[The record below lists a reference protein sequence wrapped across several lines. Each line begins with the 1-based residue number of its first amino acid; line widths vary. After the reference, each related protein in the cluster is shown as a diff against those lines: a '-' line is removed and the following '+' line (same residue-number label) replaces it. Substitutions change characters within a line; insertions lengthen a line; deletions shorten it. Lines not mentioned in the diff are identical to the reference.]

1 MRRARVVARRGTT
14 VSIGLRDIQEHIRG
28 MRVIQVIRE
37 KLRRR
42 FSGVLDVLDVSVAS
56 GVIMAVTALA
66 ACTEPASQPSDST
79 PLTTAALT
87 VPEAPRPEDFAGNA
101 SCASCHTEQF
111 SQWSRS
117 THGRAG
123 GVPGSRTNP
132 VNIIAPFNGAP
143 IRFADATVIPRQR
156 GGVYE
161 FVVQRAGEADTAY
174 RVTGVIGGGH
184 MAGGGTQGFV
194 TDWPDGTVRFLPFDW
209 SKDSRTWFCNTGTRT
224 NEGWQPIRAG
234 MRLAECGDWPP
245 MRILGD
251 EPRFSNCQ
259 SCHGSNITV
268 RYDDA
273 AQQWRTQVATYAVSC
288 ESCHGPAKRHVQL
301 MQQGSTAADIGLE
314 ALATLD
320 KDRSVGTCMG
330 CHALKT
336 RLASGYVPGA
346 TLTQFYSVALSQL
359 GDAPFTP
366 DGRTRTFAYQE
377 GHYASDCYRNGGMT
391 CVSCHDPHT
400 QGYRTVDGES
410 ITGRVDDRQCTS
422 CHASK
427 REEVQRHTKHAPGS
441 KGSNCVACHMPYEQQ
456 HELGR
461 AIRYGRSDHTIAIP
475 RPALD
480 SSLGLVGACKNCHAN
495 LSVRQLEQQAA
506 AWWGP
511 IKPHDT
517 AVAGV
522 LAARNESDVAT
533 ATPLLLQPASRHAM
547 AQVAG
552 LSTWLERFGAP
563 ALATVP
569 ADLEPRL
576 LQLAGSPDLD
586 VQALALAT
594 LHYTRGQQGAVRR
607 ALRERLDGAP
617 DAATRDALRRR
628 WATVLGGI
636 GDGARDAGRPDEA
649 IAAYRAALEV
659 TPNAAPLL
667 LNLGLAFAAKGDMA
681 NAVSSYRQSLQAD
694 PRVPLGEVNLA
705 IALEQGGDPDG
716 ARAAYE
722 RAIAAD
728 PTAAL
733 PYLNIGTMLLRAQ
746 RAAEARPWL
755 EKALA
760 RDPGLATGHF
770 QLALVFVQSG
780 ELDRAERSVRRA
792 LALDPANGEAVKL
805 LEALREARAGS

>member
-1 MRRARVVARRGTT
+1 MNRQLLWFTL
-14 VSIGLRDIQEHIRG
+14 S
-28 MRVIQVIRE
+28 
-37 KLRRR
+37 R
-42 FSGVLDVLDVSVAS
+42 FGHPPSVLPPSVLPPSVLPWVLAAAT
-56 GVIMAVTALA
+56 MLA
-66 ACTEPASQPSDST
+66 ACTGPTSQRSDDT
-79 PLTTAALT
+79 PLTTTALT
-87 VPEAPRPEDFAGNA
+87 TPQAPTPADFAGNA
-101 SCASCHTEQF
+101 SCASCHAEQF

-132 VNIIAPFNGAP
+132 VNIIAPFNGAA
-143 IRFADATVIPRQR
+143 IRFADATVIPRNR

-209 SKDSRTWFCNTGTRT
+209 SRDNRTWFCNTGTRT
-224 NEGWQPIRAG
+224 DQGWQPIRAT

-268 RYDDA
+268 QFDDTRR
-273 AQQWRTQVATYAVSC
+273 QWRTQVATYAVDC

-301 MQQGSTAADIGLE
+301 MTAGSTGADIGLE

-336 RLASGYVPGA
+336 RLATGYVPGA
-346 TLTQFYSVALSQL
+346 ALTQFYSVALSQL
-359 GDAPFTP
+359 GDRPFTP
-366 DGRTRTFAYQE
+366 DGRTRTFAYQD

-400 QGYRTVDGES
+400 QGYRTVDGTP
-410 ITGRVDDRQCTS
+410 IPGRVDDRQCTS

-427 REEVQRHTKHAPGS
+427 RDEVQRHTRHAPGS
-441 KGSNCVACHMPYEQQ
+441 AGSNCVACHMPYEQQ

-475 RPALD
+475 RPELD
-480 SSLGLVGACKNCHAN
+480 ASLGLVGSCKNCHEAFTIP
-495 LSVRQLEQQAA
+495 QLAQQVT

-511 IKPHDT
+511 LKPHEA

-522 LAARNESDVAT
+522 LAARGETDPGKA
-533 ATPLLLQPASRHAM
+533 APLLLQPASRHAM

-552 LSTWLERFGAP
+552 LAEWLERFGAP
-563 ALATVP
+563 ALAAVP
-569 ADLEPRL
+569 GDYEQRL
-576 LQLAGSPDLD
+576 LALADSRDAD

-594 LHYTRGQQGAVRR
+594 LHYTRGQVRAVRDE
-607 ALRERLDGAP
+607 LRRRLAAIPDPGA
-617 DAATRDALRRR
+617 RDALRRR
-628 WATVLGGI
+628 WAMVLGGL
-636 GDGARDAGRPDEA
+636 GDAAREAGRADDA
-649 IAAYRAALEV
+649 VAAYRAALEV
-659 TPNAAPLL
+659 TPQAAPLL
-667 LNLGLAFAAKGDMA
+667 LNLGLAQAARGDLTS
-681 NAVSSYRQSLQAD
+681 AVTSYRQSLAAD

-705 IALEQGGDPDG
+705 LALEQGGDANG
-716 ARAAYE
+716 ALAAYE
-722 RAIAAD
+722 RAIAAE

-733 PYLNIGTMLLRAQ
+733 PYLNIGTLLLRSQ

-780 ELDRAERSVRRA
+780 ELDRAERSVRRS

-805 LEALREARAGS
+805 LEALQEARREARRGR